1 MADEAE
7 ADESDD
13 GEEAGDGEGEEEDG
27 EGRIGCCCVSGI
39 LGMGLES
46 PSFGSDVVD
55 CVIYDDECAGL

>member
-13 GEEAGDGEGEEEDG
+13 GEEAGDGEGEEDG